1 MAEYAEDFI
10 GSVDFPVS
18 GPPTFQIN
26 ISAHT
31 HRLTN
36 SEFTSLRAAAVA
48 GNTDLDTWWSNQG
61 GVKASWWAGLTSAQK
76 AKCKAAILAM
86 NPE

>member
-10 GSVDFPVS
+10 GKVDIPAS
-18 GPPTFQIN
+18 GSRTYRVE
-26 ISAHT
+26 ISTHT
-31 HRLTN
+31 HPLSNT
-36 SEFTSLRAAAVA
+36 EFTSLRAAAVA

-61 GVKASWWAGLTSAQK
+61 GAKASWWAGLTSAQK
-76 AKCKAAILAM
+76 AKCKSAILAM